1 MKKSTILLLS
11 IFAYSAIFAEFD
23 VSNSAKENIAKIGET
38 IEFSAADIPKDARF
52 ELKQNGKRVS
62 SGQYS
67 EPVKFTAE
75 VPAWLEFKVFAPK
88 IKEGEKKREEKA
100 CGVVVAP
107 EKLKPATTAPK
118 DLDKFWNAYKKEV
131 EKQSPKKAKLTKIRD
146 FNADKSPY
154 GAELYRFEVKVDNAE
169 YGSIGGVVADGYIA
183 IPIGK
188 EEKMPIVA
196 TFYGAGSYSADLRDA
211 VNFAKE
217 GAIGISMN
225 PHAISPDLKDEARKE
240 YIDNKVHLDGGKI
253 PYRNRGITETPQD
266 VYFTGMFK
274 RVYQTLRLA
283 MSRPEWDKRNIAVRG
298 FSQGGAQTIVAAY
311 LCPKVNVITPLCP
324 AMCDNGGESIKRR
337 SGWPDWVHN
346 ETMTTQLENGRYF
359 DPALM
364 ASKIK
369 AKMYVGIGLIDN
381 TCSPTAVTS
390 MFNNY
395 AGKKQ
400 KLYMQ
405 GVGHGWNDEW
415 SKTEKD
421 FILTNI
427 GLKK

>member
-1 MKKSTILLLS
+1 MKKQSLLLAL
-11 IFAYSAIFAEFD
+11 IFACSALFAEFG
-23 VSNSAKENIAKIGET
+23 VSNTAKDNIAKIGET
-38 IEFSAADIPKDARF
+38 VEFSATDAPEDARF
-52 ELKQNGKRVS
+52 ELKQNGKQVM
-62 SGQYS
+62 SGTYS
-67 EPVKFTAE
+67 EKISFAAQE
-75 VPAWLEFKVFAPK
+75 PAWLEFKVFAPK
-88 IKEGEKKREEKA
+88 IAEGEKKRKEKA

-118 DLDKFWNAYKKEV
+118 DLDKFWGKYKKEV
-131 EKQSPKKAKLTKIRD
+131 EKNPPAKAKLTRMRE
-146 FNADKSPY
+146 FPADGAPY
-154 GAELYRFEVKVDNAE
+154 AAELFRFEVKVDGAE

-183 IPIGK
+183 LPVGK
-188 EEKMPIVA
+188 TEKMPIVA

-211 VNFAKE
+211 VNFARE

-225 PHAISPDLKDEARKE
+225 PHAISPDLQGDERKE
-240 YIDNKVHLDGGKI
+240 YIDSKVHLNGGKI
-253 PYRNRGITETPQD
+253 QYRNRGITETPDD

-283 MSRPEWDKRNIAVRG
+283 MSRPEWDRKNIAARG

-311 LCPKVNVITPLCP
+311 LCPKVSVITPLCP

-346 ETMTTQLENGRYF
+346 ASMTTQLENGRYF

-364 ASKIK
+364 APKIK

-415 SKTEKD
+415 SKTEKE
-421 FILTNI
+421 FILTNL